1 MTSRRSPGSCAA
13 GRGRWQ
19 PWRSASARH
28 PARAEELAQEA
39 FLRAY
44 RRLGQ
49 WRGDAA
55 FSTWLFAVATNVYR
69 SEVRRV
75 RPQEVEL
82 QETDG
87 TPGDVDVLASIE
99 ASEQAAIVP
108 PDGRHAATALSR
120 RGRPVLLLRHGRRA
134 RGTVAGGSDG
144 HREGAAAS
152 CAIAAQGSP
161 LTYDGQ
167 ELKERLMHVD
177 LDDGGI
183 DRALREERSLE
194 PSPQFAA
201 RVMRSVREEAD
212 ATQALPFS
220 LGPVRARSRGR
231 RDRSAPPARDFRRI
245 GVRVDRGSRGRAD
258 RGG

>member
-1 MTSRRSPGSCAA
+1 MARVLAGDVEAFAGIVRRC
-13 GRGRWQ
+13 RGRWQ

-99 ASEQAAIVP
+99 ASEQAAIV
-108 PDGRHAATALSR
+108 R
-120 RGRPVLLLRHGRRA
+120 RTVGTLPRRYRDAVVLYYFSDMDVRARHGRW
-134 RGTVAGGSDG
+134 G
-144 HREGAAAS
+144 
-152 CAIAAQGSP
+152 
-161 LTYDGQ
+161 
-167 ELKERLMHVD
+167 
-177 LDDGGI
+177 
-183 DRALREERSLE
+183 
-194 PSPQFAA
+194 
-201 RVMRSVREEAD
+201 
-212 ATQALPFS
+212 
-220 LGPVRARSRGR
+220 
-231 RDRSAPPARDFRRI
+231 FRR
-245 GVRVDRGSRGRAD
+245 AP
-258 RGG
+258 